1 MEVVGTALGGYSC
14 FLTEVGQ
21 GDSGERKF
29 LLDKGW
35 HRIISSKAKIFDYLI
50 MYCSFPE
57 KGTLKTQMKWSQSKQ
72 TAPTMAEDD
81 NRRSFWRQA
90 FL

>member
-29 LLDKGW
+29 LRDKG
-35 HRIISSKAKIFDYLI
+35 
-50 MYCSFPE
+50 
-57 KGTLKTQMKWSQSKQ
+57 
-72 TAPTMAEDD
+72 
-81 NRRSFWRQA
+81 
-90 FL
+90 